1 MSRRSLLRT
10 LGAGAVSA
18 GLASCGVPAA
28 HVPPGERAAADLSAT
43 DKRLTWANWPLYID
57 TDDAD
62 ETRRPTLEAFEE
74 RTGIS
79 VEYVEEINDNDEFFG
94 KVSPALMNR
103 QRTGRDLIVISD
115 WMCARFVRLGWVQE
129 MDRARQPNVTRYL
142 DPQLRSPAFDPG
154 RKFTVPWQSGITGI
168 AYNRRGLG
176 REIRSVSELWAGD
189 LKGRV
194 TLLSGLDEAF
204 ALLMQGNGVDITRW
218 TADDFHTICDQVE
231 EQVRKGQIRRFT
243 GNDYIKDLSS
253 GDVLAC
259 QAYSGDVIQLQAD
272 DPDIRFVVPEEGAEL
287 WSESLMIPNQAR
299 HKANAERLIDYYY
312 EPEVAAEL
320 AAWVNYVC
328 PVPAAQDVLGR
339 VRKVPSSARRAG
351 PAASGACSRRAGRK
365 PSYWLYVGFRPV
377 RRECVP
383 GVAGQAGL
391 CGHGLA
397 SAKDEE
403 TAALAEDPL
412 IFPDAAMRGRLA
424 IARDITGGERTE
436 FAKRWN
442 AVAGL

>member
-1 MSRRSLLRT
+1 MALPPMNSPLSRRTLLRT
-10 LGAGAVSA
+10 LGAGALLG
-18 GLASCGVPAA
+18 GLAGCGVPAA
-28 HVPPGERAAADLSAT
+28 YVPPAERAAADLSAT

-57 TDDAD
+57 TDDED
-62 ETRRPTLEAFEE
+62 QRRRPTLEAFGK

-94 KVSPALMNR
+94 KISPSLMNH

-129 MDRARQPNVTRYL
+129 MDRARQPNVTKYL
-142 DPQLRSPAFDPG
+142 DPLLRSPAFDPG
-154 RKFTVPWQSGITGI
+154 RKYTVPWQSGITGI
-168 AYNRRGLG
+168 AYNHRRLG
-176 REIRSVSELWAGD
+176 REIRHVSDLWASD
-189 LKGRV
+189 LKGRI

-218 TADDFHTICDQVE
+218 TADDFHTVCDQVE
-231 EQVRKGQIRRFT
+231 DQVLKGQIRRFT

-287 WSESLMIPNQAR
+287 WSESLMIPNLAR
-299 HKANAERLIDYYY
+299 HKTNAERLIDYYY

-328 PVPAAQDVLGR
+328 PVPAAQDVL
-339 VRKVPSSARRAG
+339 
-351 PAASGACSRRAGRK
+351 
-365 PSYWLYVGFRPV
+365 
-377 RRECVP
+377 
-383 GVAGQAGL
+383 
-391 CGHGLA
+391 A

-412 IFPDAAMRGRLA
+412 IFPDAVMRERLVV
-424 IARDITGGERTE
+424 ARDITSGERVG

-442 AVAGL
+442 AIAGL

>member
-1 MSRRSLLRT
+1 MALPPMNSPLSRRNLLRT
-10 LGAGAVSA
+10 LGAGTLLG
-18 GLASCGVPAA
+18 GLAGCGVRPAYVSPA
-28 HVPPGERAAADLSAT
+28 DRAATDVSAT
-43 DKRLTWANWPLYID
+43 DKRLDWANWPLYID
-57 TDDAD
+57 TDDED
-62 ETRRPTLEAFEE
+62 TTRRPTLEAFEK

-79 VEYVEEINDNDEFFG
+79 VDYVEEINDNDEFFG
-94 KVSPALMNR
+94 KISPALMNH

-129 MDRARQPNVTRYL
+129 LDRARQPNVTEYL
-142 DPQLRSPAFDPG
+142 DPLLRSPAFDPG

-168 AYNRRGLG
+168 AYNRRRLG
-176 REIRSVSELWAGD
+176 REIRHVSDLWASD

-218 TADDFHTICDQVE
+218 TADDFHEVCDQVE
-231 EQVRKGQIRRFT
+231 EQIGRGQIRRFT

-287 WSESLMIPNQAR
+287 WSESLMVPNLAR

-320 AAWVNYVC
+320 ATWVNYVC
-328 PVPAAQDVLGR
+328 PVPAARDV
-339 VRKVPSSARRAG
+339 
-351 PAASGACSRRAGRK
+351 
-365 PSYWLYVGFRPV
+365 
-377 RRECVP
+377 
-383 GVAGQAGL
+383 
-391 CGHGLA
+391 LA
-397 SAKDEE
+397 SAEDEE

-412 IFPDAAMRGRLA
+412 IFPDKAMRERLA
-424 IARDITGGERTE
+424 IARDITSEERVD
-436 FAKRWN
+436 FARRWN
-442 AVAGL
+442 AIAGL

>member
-1 MSRRSLLRT
+1 MDLPPVHSPLSRRTLLRT
-10 LGAGAVSA
+10 LGAGAA
-18 GLASCGVPAA
+18 LGGLAGCGVRPAY
-28 HVPPGERAAADLSAT
+28 VSPGDRAATDVSAT

-57 TDDAD
+57 TDDEDA
-62 ETRRPTLEAFEE
+62 TRRPTLEGFEK

-79 VEYVEEINDNDEFFG
+79 VDYVEEINDNDEFFG
-94 KVSPALMNR
+94 KISPALMNH
-103 QRTGRDLIVISD
+103 QRTGRDLVVISD

-129 MDRARQPNVTRYL
+129 MDRARQPNVTKYL
-142 DPQLRSPAFDPG
+142 DPLLRSPAFDRG
-154 RKFTVPWQSGITGI
+154 RKYTVPWQSGITGI
-168 AYNRRGLG
+168 AYNRRRLG
-176 REIRSVSELWAGD
+176 RDIHSVAELWASD

-218 TADDFHTICDQVE
+218 TADDFHTVCDQVDK
-231 EQVRKGQIRRFT
+231 QVRKGQIRRFT

-287 WSESLMIPNQAR
+287 WSESLMVPNLAR

-312 EPEVAAEL
+312 DPEVAAEL

-328 PVPAAQDVLGR
+328 PVPAAQDVL
-339 VRKVPSSARRAG
+339 
-351 PAASGACSRRAGRK
+351 
-365 PSYWLYVGFRPV
+365 
-377 RRECVP
+377 
-383 GVAGQAGL
+383 
-391 CGHGLA
+391 A

-412 IFPDAAMRGRLA
+412 IFPDTAMRRRLA
-424 IARDITGGERTE
+424 IARDITSDERVD
-436 FAKRWN
+436 FARRWN
-442 AVAGL
+442 AIAGL

>member
-1 MSRRSLLRT
+1 MLRT
-10 LGAGAVSA
+10 LGTGALLG
-18 GLASCGVPAA
+18 GLAGCGVPAA
-28 HVPPGERAAADLSAT
+28 YVPPGERAAADLSAAE
-43 DKRLTWANWPLYID
+43 KRLTWANWPLYID
-57 TDDAD
+57 TDDSD

-94 KVSPALMNR
+94 KISPALMNH

-129 MDRARQPNVTRYL
+129 MDRARQPNVAEYL
-142 DPQLRSPAFDPG
+142 DPLLRSPAFDPG

-168 AYNRRGLG
+168 AYNRRRLG
-176 REIRSVSELWAGD
+176 REIRRVSELWAGD

-218 TADDFHTICDQVE
+218 TADDFHTVCDQVE
-231 EQVRKGQIRRFT
+231 RQVRKGQIRRFT

-287 WSESLMIPNQAR
+287 WSESLMVPDLAR
-299 HKANAERLIDYYY
+299 HKTNAERLIDYYY

-328 PVPAAQDVLGR
+328 PVPAAQDVLA
-339 VRKVPSSARRAG
+339 SSD
-351 PAASGACSRRAGRK
+351 
-365 PSYWLYVGFRPV
+365 
-377 RRECVP
+377 
-383 GVAGQAGL
+383 
-391 CGHGLA
+391 
-397 SAKDEE
+397 DEE

-412 IFPDAAMRGRLA
+412 IFPDAAMRRRLA
-424 IARDITGGERTE
+424 IARDITAGERVE

-442 AVAGL
+442 AIAGL

>member
-1 MSRRSLLRT
+1 VPETPTTSTPSRRALLRT
-10 LGAGAVSA
+10 LGGGALLGA
-18 GLASCGVPAA
+18 LGGCGVPAA
-28 HVPPGERAAADLSAT
+28 YIAPGDRAAPDRSAT

-57 TDDAD
+57 TDDTD
-62 ETRRPTLEAFEE
+62 PNRRPTLEAFGK

-79 VEYVEEINDNDEFFG
+79 VDYVEEINDNDEFFG
-94 KVSPALMNR
+94 KISPALMNH
-103 QRTGRDLIVISD
+103 QQTGRDLIVISD

-142 DPQLRSPAFDPG
+142 DPLLRSPAFDPG
-154 RKFTVPWQSGITGI
+154 RRFTVPWQSGITGI
-168 AYNRRGLG
+168 AYNRRRLG
-176 REIRSVSELWAGD
+176 REVRHVSDLWASD

-218 TADDFHTICDQVE
+218 TADDFHTVCDQVE
-231 EQVRKGQIRRFT
+231 RHVGSGQIRRFT
-243 GNDYIKDLSS
+243 GNDYTKDLVS

-259 QAYSGDVIQLQAD
+259 QAYSGDVIQLRAD

-287 WSESLMIPNQAR
+287 WAESLMIPNLAR

-312 EPEVAAEL
+312 QPEVAAEL

-328 PVPAAQDVLGR
+328 PVPAAQDVL
-339 VRKVPSSARRAG
+339 
-351 PAASGACSRRAGRK
+351 
-365 PSYWLYVGFRPV
+365 
-377 RRECVP
+377 
-383 GVAGQAGL
+383 
-391 CGHGLA
+391 A
-397 SAKDEE
+397 SAGDRE

-412 IFPDAAMRGRLA
+412 IFPDAAMRERLA
-424 IARDITGGERTE
+424 IARDITSRERTE

-442 AVAGL
+442 GIVGL